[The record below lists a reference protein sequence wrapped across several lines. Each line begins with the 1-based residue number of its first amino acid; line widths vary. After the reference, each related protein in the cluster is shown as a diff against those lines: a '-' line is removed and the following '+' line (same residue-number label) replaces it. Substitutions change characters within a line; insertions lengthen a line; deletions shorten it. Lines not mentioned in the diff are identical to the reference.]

1 MPIISVKNL
10 SKTFESY
17 KKTPGLAGAF
27 KALFSREKIFK
38 KAVDNISF
46 NIEEGELV
54 GFLGPNGAGK
64 TTTLK
69 ILAGILYPTSGNAKI
84 LGFTPWERKN
94 EYKKQFAFV
103 MGQKSQ
109 LWWDLPA
116 METFILNRE
125 IYEIDKKVFER
136 TLGELTD
143 FLGIGDIIKIPVR
156 NLSLGQRMKCEIVA
170 SLIHSPKVLFLD
182 EPTIGLD
189 VIAQKKMRDFIKR
202 YGEKRKTAIILT
214 SHYMEDI
221 AALCKR
227 VIIINS
233 GKIIYDG
240 LMADLIEKY
249 APYKVLKITFNKN
262 IEKSDLD
269 KFGKVVLSGGDI
281 FEIEVSRDKT
291 ARVAAEILNRFP
303 VDDILIDEPEAREII
318 RQIFDKG
325 KA

>member
-1 MPIISVKNL
+1 MSVVFVKNL

-27 KALFSREKIFK
+27 KALFSREKIYK
-38 KAVDNISF
+38 KAVDNVSF

-69 ILAGILYPTSGNAKI
+69 MLSGILYPTSGMTKI
-84 LGFTPWERKN
+84 LGFTPWERKD

-125 IYEIDKKVFER
+125 IYEIDKKTFDKTLNELIE
-136 TLGELTD
+136 TLG
-143 FLGIGDIIKIPVR
+143 IADIVKVPVR

-189 VIAQKKMRDFIKR
+189 VIAQKKMRDFIR
-202 YGEKRKTAIILT
+202 HYNDERRTTIILT

-227 VIIINS
+227 VIIIDN

-240 LMADLIEKY
+240 AMADLIGKY
-249 APYKVLKITFNKN
+249 APYKVLKITFEDGVK
-262 IEKSDLD
+262 KQDLE
-269 KFGKVVLSGGDI
+269 KFGKIVSSNGSF
-281 FEIEVSRDKT
+281 FEIEVERYKT
-291 ARVAAEILNRFP
+291 TRIAAEILNKFP
-303 VDDILIDEPEAREII
+303 VGDILIDEPEAREII
-318 RQIFDKG
+318 RMIFDRG